1 MRSVYNKNLFPIV
14 PSSYIELSQFISR
27 YLEEKDTS
35 MLIDVSWD
43 QFRKWGNLC
52 GLQDDDVIGA
62 AQFLHDTGI
71 NKKFGGKIHSQ
82 VLLFIFTM

>member
-71 NKKFGGKIHSQ
+71 NKKIGGKIHSQ

>member
-1 MRSVYNKNLFPIV
+1 LRERIKDEVLRSVYNKNLFPIV

-35 MLIDVSWD
+35 LLVDVSYE

-52 GLQDDDVIGA
+52 GLQDDDVVGA
-62 AQFLHDTGI
+62 TQFLHDTGNDVLPVNT
-71 NKKFGGKIHSQ
+71 NK
-82 VLLFIFTM
+82 